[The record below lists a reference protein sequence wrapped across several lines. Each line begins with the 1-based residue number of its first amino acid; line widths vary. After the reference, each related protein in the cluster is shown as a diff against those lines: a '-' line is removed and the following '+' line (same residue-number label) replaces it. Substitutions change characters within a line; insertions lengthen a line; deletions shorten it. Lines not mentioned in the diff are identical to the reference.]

1 VRAEAGAEDEVF
13 AVDQVDEAGVA
24 AGKLLDE
31 FDDGMERVSEAE
43 FAHHQAADPLIDGE
57 LVLEPVKP
65 VFQFSGTGHTVII
78 PSRCRLSVRAAE
90 IAFRLARPLP

>member
-24 AGKLLDE
+24 AGELLDE
-31 FDDGMERVSEAE
+31 PDDGVEGVCEAE
-43 FAHHQAADPLIDGE
+43 LSHHEAADALIDGE

-65 VFQFSGTGHTVII
+65 VFQFSGTGHNAII
-78 PSRCRLSVRAAE
+78 PSRQGISVRTAE
-90 IAFRLARPLP
+90 IAFRPARPLP